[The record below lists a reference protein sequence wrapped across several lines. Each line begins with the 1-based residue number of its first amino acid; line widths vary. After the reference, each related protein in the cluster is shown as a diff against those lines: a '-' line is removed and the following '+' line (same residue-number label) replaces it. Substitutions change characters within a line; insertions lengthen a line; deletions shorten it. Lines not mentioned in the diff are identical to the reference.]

1 MKINLGLHLGF
12 ASTRYNNP
20 KIWTNIVRN
29 EFDLN
34 YVQFVSDLIE
44 PSLPKNLIDD
54 EIENTKFYL
63 KKNKIKVKHT
73 MTLPRI
79 NYIGHYNKK
88 ISQYWLNWLKS
99 FLRISGRLGAEG
111 AGSLLGI
118 YSFDELENNFLQTR
132 KRIIK
137 GWVELSQ
144 YAKKNGLKYLI
155 WEPMSVKR
163 EMGETIIE
171 IKKLHKELNK
181 NSKIPILLNLDI
193 DHGNIMSK
201 NKDDFNPYTILK
213 KVGSNSPAI
222 HLKQKTK
229 DIYSHKPF
237 IKKYNKVGL
246 IKPKKIIKI
255 LNNLKLDEVTLYFE
269 FSFRER
275 EPYDSLAIKHIK
287 ESVNY
292 WRKFLNEYN

>member
-20 KIWTNIVRN
+20 KIWTDIVRN
-29 EFDLN
+29 EFNLD

-44 PSLPKNLIDD
+44 PSLPEKIINE
-54 EIENTKFYL
+54 EIETTKFYL
-63 KKNKIKVKHT
+63 DKYKINLKHSF
-73 MTLPRI
+73 TLPRK
-79 NYIGHYNKK
+79 NYIGHYNKSVNQYWISWLKKFIK
-88 ISQYWLNWLKS
+88 ISAK
-99 FLRISGRLGAEG
+99 LGAEG

-118 YSFDELENNFLQTR
+118 YSFDELENNYKDTR
-132 KRIIK
+132 KRIIS
-137 GWVELSQ
+137 GWKELSI
-144 YAKKNGLKYLI
+144 YAEKCGLKYLI

-163 EMGETIIE
+163 EMGDTIRE
-171 IKKLHKELNK
+171 IKKLQKELNEH
-181 NSKIPILLNLDI
+181 SKIPILLNLDV
-193 DHGNIMSK
+193 DHGNVVSK
-201 NKDDFNPYTILK
+201 NKDDYNPYVILK
-213 KVGSNSPAI
+213 KLGNFSPSI

-237 IKKYNKVGL
+237 IKKYNKIGL
-246 IKPKKIIKI
+246 IKPDKIIKVLKS
-255 LNNLKLDEVTLYFE
+255 LNLDEVTLYFE

-292 WRKFLNEYN
+292 WRKFLNENN